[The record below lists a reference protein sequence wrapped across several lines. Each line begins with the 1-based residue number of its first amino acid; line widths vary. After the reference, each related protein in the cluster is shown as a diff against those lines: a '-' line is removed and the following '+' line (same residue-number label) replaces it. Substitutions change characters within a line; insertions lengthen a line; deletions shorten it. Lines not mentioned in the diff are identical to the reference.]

1 MRPWRLAVAVGALAL
16 AVACT
21 PDAEQVQPPL
31 PTPEPPAATSPAAGI
46 RVGFVL
52 PPAASDEDDQR
63 SQLAGDLRLVG
74 ALRDEGISELRTLEA
89 DGPEFVADLATLL
102 AERRTDL
109 ICVLGPDAQR
119 VAGPLAVRHP
129 QLRFCAVPAG
139 ASEPPANLAAVEVR
153 FEELGHLVGVAAAT
167 VAGAIAGDGEDGGGG
182 GDGPIASVLGSDR
195 AGVTRMRDGIRAGVA
210 GRQLLESAPSDEA
223 EVEQAVD
230 AAIEAGATVLIL
242 DLGLGAVDA
251 IERAAAAGLAVI
263 APAAVVDQVEGD
275 VPVLLTWR
283 LRWDVALRPVVASML
298 DPDVEV
304 PTSVGLSENV
314 FVVTLGDA
322 LQGAARALVEDAAA
336 ELRRGVRDAQ
346 EAPPPTE
353 PVDDGPA
360 DGAAWRHGGR
370 G

>member
-1 MRPWRLAVAVGALAL
+1 MRPWRLAVSVGALAL

-21 PDAEQVQPPL
+21 PDGEPVQPPL

-89 DGPEFVADLATLL
+89 DGPEFVGDLATLL

-153 FEELGHLVGVAAAT
+153 FEELGHLVGIAAAT
-167 VAGAIAGDGEDGGGG
+167 VAGAAAGDEGEDGGGD

-314 FVVTLGDA
+314 FVLTLGDA

-346 EAPPPTE
+346 EAPPA
-353 PVDDGPA
+353 DGPVTGA
-360 DGAAWRHGGR
+360 DGGPGGTADE